1 MDLLRLLD
9 IIMLTLPH
17 LIFIC
22 MKAKVILFISLC
34 LSPVLIA
41 AGNRAVDAQQK
52 VYKLWYD
59 APAPN
64 NGAVFRPNESDRP
77 IDLDWEN
84 SSLPIGNSYM
94 GASIFGRIDTERIQI
109 TDKTLHIKGLW
120 GVETQTAFADLYLD
134 FHHTTRSRYERSLT
148 LNDGICRVNYE
159 HSGVNYSREYFASY
173 PDNVMVI
180 KLTADKPGQV
190 TFTARAQIPYLVP
203 FGPLQRPDSITTGYL
218 SGQTQTRHSNNGRA
232 GNVSAE
238 KDILTLRGATEY
250 LHMIYEG
257 QLKVI
262 PYGGRLTSHNDSQND
277 NGTIH
282 VEQADSA
289 LILFSLGTNYQLSS
303 DIFLRPV
310 AEKLKDCPDP
320 HQQISATINNATNK
334 GYEELLASHEA
345 DYKNLFERVRID
357 LGETLPVIPT
367 DRLLADYKKGK
378 QSNYLEELLFQYG
391 RYLLICT
398 SRKGTLPPTLQ
409 GVWNQ
414 YELAPWNGN
423 YTHNINIQMNYWP
436 VFNTNL
442 AELFESYVDY
452 YKAYHKA
459 AEKVASDYIK
469 KYQPSAYS
477 PQAGDNGWIVGA
489 GAGAFYVAPP
499 GGHSGPGTGGLTSKL
514 FWDYYEFTSDTD
526 ILKEVSYPALSGL
539 AQFFSKTVRDTLG
552 HVLAYP
558 SSSPEQF
565 SKITQKPYPSL
576 GCAFDQQM
584 IYENYQDVLA
594 SARLLGKKEPLLKLL
609 KKQINLLDPVQVGS
623 SGQIKEYR
631 EEVNYDD
638 IVLEKNHRHIS
649 NLVGLYPGTLINSNT
664 PEWLEAAKV
673 TLNLRGDKSTGW
685 SMAHKINLWARTKD
699 GNRAHQVLQTLLKTA
714 VLDNLW
720 TNCIAVLR
728 SPYQIEANF
737 GATAGIAEMLL
748 QSHEGYIAPLPAL
761 PKAWRTGNYHGLVA
775 RGNFEISVSWKEG
788 NLTGLNV
795 HSKKGNICTLSY
807 PEIAKAIVTDS
818 KGQNIKYQIESPDK
832 IRFKTKKDESYSIR
846 RDY

>member
-1 MDLLRLLD
+1 
-9 IIMLTLPH
+9 
-17 LIFIC
+17 
-22 MKAKVILFISLC
+22 MKTKILLFISLY
-34 LSPVLIA
+34 LFPAIITASNDLA
-41 AGNRAVDAQQK
+41 NTQQK

-59 APAPN
+59 RPAPN

-84 SSLPIGNSYM
+84 SSLPIGNGYM
-94 GASIFGRIDTERIQI
+94 GASIFGCTDTERIQI
-109 TDKTLHIKGLW
+109 TDKTLYIKGLW
-120 GVETQTAFADLYLD
+120 GVETQTSFADLYLD
-134 FHHTTRSRYERSLT
+134 FHHTTRGHYERSLT
-148 LNDGICRVNYE
+148 LNDGICRVSYE
-159 HSGVNYSREYFASY
+159 HNGVNYNREYFANY
-173 PDNVMVI
+173 PDKVMVI
-180 KLTADKPGQV
+180 KLTADKPGQL

-203 FGPLQRPDSITTGYL
+203 FGPLQRPDSITIGYL
-218 SGQTQTRHSNNGRA
+218 SGQTQTRHSYNGRT
-232 GNVSAE
+232 GRVSAV
-238 KDILTLRGATEY
+238 KDVLTLRGTTEY
-250 LHMIYEG
+250 LRMIYEG

-262 PYGGRLTSHNDSQND
+262 PYGGRLTSHNDSRND
-277 NGTIH
+277 NGAIH

-289 LILFSLGTNYQLSS
+289 LILFSLGTNYQLNSNT
-303 DIFLRPV
+303 FLLPV
-310 AEKLKDCPDP
+310 TEKLKGCPDP
-320 HQQISATINNATNK
+320 HQQITETISKATEK
-334 GYEELLASHEA
+334 GYETLLANHKA
-345 DYKNLFERVRID
+345 DYGNFFDRVRID
-357 LGETLPVIPT
+357 LGETLPAMPT

-391 RYLLICT
+391 RYLLISS

-442 AELFESYVDY
+442 TELFESYVDY
-452 YKAYHKA
+452 HRAYREA

-469 KYQPSAYS
+469 KFHPSRYS
-477 PQAGDNGWIVGA
+477 PQSGENGWVVGTS
-489 GAGAFYVAPP
+489 AGAFHVSSP

-526 ILKEVSYPALSGL
+526 ILKEISYPTLSGL
-539 AQFFSKTVRDTLG
+539 AQFFNKTVRDTLD

-565 SKITQKPYPSL
+565 SKITGKPYPSL

-584 IYENYQDVLA
+584 IYETYKDVLV
-594 SARLLGKKEPLLKLL
+594 SAQLLKKKEPFLKLL
-609 KKQINLLDPVQVGS
+609 RKQINLLDPVQVGN

-664 PEWLEAAKV
+664 PQWLEAAKV

-699 GNRAHQVLQTLLKTA
+699 GNRAHQVLQTLMKTA

-737 GATAGIAEMLL
+737 GTTAGIAEMLL

-761 PKAWRTGNYHGLVA
+761 PQTWRNGRYNGLVA
-775 RGNFEISVSWKEG
+775 RGNFELSASWQAG
-788 NLTGLNV
+788 HLTLLNV
-795 HSKKGNICTLSY
+795 LSRKGNTCTLYY
-807 PEIAKAIVTDS
+807 PGIDKATINDS
-818 KGQNIKYQIESPDK
+818 KGKNIKYQIEATSK
-832 IRFKTKKDESYSIR
+832 IRFKTKEGESYTIQL
-846 RDY
+846 

>member
-1 MDLLRLLD
+1 
-9 IIMLTLPH
+9 
-17 LIFIC
+17 
-22 MKAKVILFISLC
+22 MKTKGLLFISLC
-34 LSPVLIA
+34 LISGTIA
-41 AGNRAVDAQQK
+41 AGNSQGSIPQK

-77 IDLDWEN
+77 LDLDWEN

-134 FHHTTRSRYERSLT
+134 FHHSTHSSYERSLT
-148 LNDGICRVNYE
+148 LNDGICRVDYE
-159 HSGVNYSREYFASY
+159 HNGVNYHREYFASY
-173 PDNVMVI
+173 PDNVMAI
-180 KLTADKPGQV
+180 KLTADKPGQLS
-190 TFTARAQIPYLVP
+190 FAARAQIPYLVP
-203 FGPLQRPDSITTGYL
+203 FGALQRPDSITIGYL
-218 SGQTQTRHSNNGRA
+218 SGQTQTRYSNNGRA
-232 GNVSAE
+232 GKVSAD
-238 KDILTLRGATEY
+238 KDLLTLRGTTEY
-250 LHMIYEG
+250 LHMTYEG

-262 PYGGRLTSHNDSQND
+262 PYGGRLTSRNNSRND
-277 NGTIH
+277 NGTIY

-289 LILFSLGTNYQLSS
+289 LILFSLGTNYRLSS
-303 DIFLRPV
+303 DLFLRPT

-320 HQQISATINNATNK
+320 HQQISTTINKATEK
-334 GYEELLASHEA
+334 GYKELLASHKA
-345 DYKNLFERVRID
+345 DYKNLFDRVQID
-357 LGETLPVIPT
+357 LGETLPPLPT
-367 DRLLADYKKGK
+367 NQLLSDYKKGK

-391 RYLLICT
+391 RYLLIST

-452 YKAYHKA
+452 YKAYREA
-459 AEKVASDYIK
+459 AEEVASKYIE
-469 KYQPSAYS
+469 KYHPSAYS
-477 PQAGDNGWIVGA
+477 PLAGGNGWIVGA

-514 FWDYYEFTSDTD
+514 FRDYYEFTSDTD

-539 AQFFSKTVRDTLG
+539 ARFFSKTVQDTLG
-552 HVLAYP
+552 YVLAYP

-565 SKITQKPYPSL
+565 SKITHKPYPSV

-584 IYENYQDVLA
+584 IYENYQDVLT

-609 KKQINLLDPVQVGS
+609 SKQINLLDPVQVGN

-673 TLNLRGDKSTGW
+673 TLKLRGDNFTGW
-685 SMAHKINLWARTKD
+685 SLAHKLNLWARTKD
-699 GNRAHQVLQTLLKTA
+699 GNHAHQVLQTLLRTS

-728 SPYQIEANF
+728 TLYQIEANF
-737 GATAGIAEMLL
+737 GTTAGIAEMLL

-761 PKAWRTGNYHGLVA
+761 PGAWRTGSYHGLVA
-775 RGNFEISVSWKEG
+775 RGNFEISASWKDG

-795 HSKKGNICTLSY
+795 HSRKGNTCTLNY
-807 PEIAKAIVTDS
+807 PGIDKAVVTNS
-818 KGQNIKYQIESPDK
+818 KGSNLRYQIEAPGK
-832 IRFKTKKDESYSIR
+832 IRFKTKEDEVYSIKFNH
-846 RDY
+846 

>member
-1 MDLLRLLD
+1 
-9 IIMLTLPH
+9 MLTLPH
-17 LIFIC
+17 LIFIR
-22 MKAKVILFISLC
+22 MKAKVIIFISLC
-34 LSPVLIA
+34 LSPAIIT
-41 AGNRAVDAQQK
+41 AGNSAVDAQQK

-64 NGAVFRPNESDRP
+64 NGAVFRLNESDRP

-134 FHHTTRSRYERSLT
+134 FHHTTRARYERSLT

-159 HSGVNYSREYFASY
+159 HNGVNYSREYFASY
-173 PDNVMVI
+173 PDNVMVV
-180 KLTADKPGQV
+180 KLTADKPGQL

-218 SGQTQTRHSNNGRA
+218 SGQTQTRHSYNGRT
-232 GNVSAE
+232 GSVSAE
-238 KDILTLRGATEY
+238 KDMLTLRGATEY

-303 DIFLRPV
+303 DIFLRPI

-320 HQQISATINNATNK
+320 HQQITETINNATNK
-334 GYEELLASHEA
+334 GYKELLASHEA
-345 DYKNLFERVRID
+345 DYKNLFERVQID
-357 LGETLPVIPT
+357 LGEALPPIPT

-391 RYLLICT
+391 RYLLIST

-459 AEKVASDYIK
+459 AEKVASNYIK
-469 KYQPSAYS
+469 RFQPSAYS
-477 PQAGDNGWIVGA
+477 PQAGENGWIVGA

-514 FWDYYEFTSDTD
+514 FWDYYEFTSNPD

-552 HVLAYP
+552 YVLAYP

-609 KKQINLLDPVQVGS
+609 RKQINLLDPVQVGN

-649 NLVGLYPGTLINSNT
+649 NLVGLYPGTLINNNT

-699 GNRAHQVLQTLLKTA
+699 GNRAHRVLQTLLQTA

-737 GATAGIAEMLL
+737 GTTAGIAEMLL

-761 PKAWRTGNYHGLVA
+761 PKAWCTGNYRGLVA

-788 NLTGLNV
+788 KLTGLNV
-795 HSKKGNICTLSY
+795 HSRKGNICTLSY

-818 KGQNIKYQIESPDK
+818 KGKNIVYQIESPDK
-832 IRFKTKKDESYSIR
+832 IRFKTKKDESYSIQR
-846 RDY
+846 NY

>member
-1 MDLLRLLD
+1 M
-9 IIMLTLPH
+9 T
-17 LIFIC
+17 
-22 MKAKVILFISLC
+22 KVLLFIFLY
-34 LSPVLIA
+34 LFPAMIT
-41 AGNRAVDAQQK
+41 AGNGLANTQQK

-59 APAPN
+59 KPAPN
-64 NGAVFRPNESDRP
+64 NGAGFRPDESDRP

-84 SSLPIGNSYM
+84 SSLPIGNGYM
-94 GASIFGRIDTERIQI
+94 GASIFGRTDTERIQI
-109 TDKTLHIKGLW
+109 TDKTLYIKGLW
-120 GVETQTAFADLYLD
+120 GVETQTSFADLYLD
-134 FHHTTRSRYERSLT
+134 FHHNTRSHYERNLT
-148 LNDGICRVNYE
+148 LNDGICRVNYK
-159 HSGVNYSREYFASY
+159 HNGVNYHREYFANY
-173 PDNVMVI
+173 PDKVMVI
-180 KLTADKPGQV
+180 KLTADKPGQL

-203 FGPLQRPDSITTGYL
+203 FGPLQRPDSITIGYL
-218 SGQTQTRHSNNGRA
+218 SGQTQTRHSYNGRT
-232 GNVSAE
+232 GRVSAV
-238 KDILTLRGATEY
+238 KDVLTLRGATEY
-250 LHMIYEG
+250 LRMIYEG

-262 PYGGRLTSHNDSQND
+262 PYGGRLTSHNDSRND
-277 NGTIH
+277 NGAIH

-289 LILFSLGTNYQLSS
+289 LILFSLGTNYQLNSNT
-303 DIFLRPV
+303 FLLPV
-310 AEKLKDCPDP
+310 TEKLKGCPDP
-320 HQQISATINNATNK
+320 HQQITETISKATEK
-334 GYEELLASHEA
+334 GYETLLANHKA
-345 DYKNLFERVRID
+345 DYSNFFDRVRID
-357 LGETLPVIPT
+357 LGETLPAMPT

-391 RYLLICT
+391 RYLLISS

-442 AELFESYVDY
+442 TELFESYVDY
-452 YKAYHKA
+452 HRAYRKA

-469 KYQPSAYS
+469 KFHPSRYS
-477 PQAGDNGWIVGA
+477 PQAGENGWVVGTS
-489 GAGAFYVAPP
+489 AGAFHVSSP

-514 FWDYYEFTSDTD
+514 FWDYYEFTSDMD
-526 ILKEVSYPALSGL
+526 ILKEISYPTLSGL
-539 AQFFSKTVRDTLG
+539 AQFFNKTVRDTLD

-565 SKITQKPYPSL
+565 SKITGKPYPSL

-584 IYENYQDVLA
+584 IYETYKDVLV
-594 SARLLGKKEPLLKLL
+594 SAQLLKKKELFLKLL
-609 KKQINLLDPVQVGS
+609 RKQINLLDPVQVGN

-664 PEWLEAAKV
+664 PQWLEAAKV

-699 GNRAHQVLQTLLKTA
+699 GNRAHQVLQTLMKTA

-737 GATAGIAEMLL
+737 GTTAGIAEMLL

-761 PKAWRTGNYHGLVA
+761 PQTWRNGRYNGLVA
-775 RGNFEISVSWKEG
+775 RGNFELSVSWQAG
-788 NLTGLNV
+788 HLILLNV
-795 HSKKGNICTLSY
+795 LSRKGNTCTLYY
-807 PEIAKAIVTDS
+807 PGIDKATITDS
-818 KGQNIKYQIESPDK
+818 KGKNIKYQVEATSK
-832 IRFKTKKDESYSIR
+832 IRFKTKEGESYTIQL
-846 RDY
+846 